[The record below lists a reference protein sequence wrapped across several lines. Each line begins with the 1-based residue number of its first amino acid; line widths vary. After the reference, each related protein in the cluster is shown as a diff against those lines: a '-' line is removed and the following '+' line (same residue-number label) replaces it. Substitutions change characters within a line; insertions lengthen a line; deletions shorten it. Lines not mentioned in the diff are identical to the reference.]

1 MNQEKER
8 LAHLGNVAV
17 EVCCEAARKGLTLAE
32 ARKLAVGSVIEF
44 DKLAGEAFE
53 IRLNGHLFAE
63 GGVVVVTDLMAV
75 RVTSLTLYPEEVS

>member
-17 EVCCEAARKGLTLAE
+17 EVCCEAARK
-32 ARKLAVGSVIEF
+32 LAVGSVIEF
-44 DKLAGEAFE
+44 DKLAGGAFE

-63 GGVVVVTDLMAV
+63 GEVVVVTDLMAV

>member
-8 LAHLGNVAV
+8 LAYLGNVAV
-17 EVCCEAARKGLTLAE
+17 EVCCEA

-44 DKLAGEAFE
+44 DKLAGGAVE

>member
-8 LAHLGNVAV
+8 LAYLGNVAV

-44 DKLAGEAFE
+44 DKLAGGA
-53 IRLNGHLFAE
+53 
-63 GGVVVVTDLMAV
+63 
-75 RVTSLTLYPEEVS
+75 